1 LEELAPAYEAAR
13 DAAKAREGE
22 LESARHE
29 RDSAVARSAAATALH
44 DDLRAARDKLETRLD
59 EVQAKYIEASQGRQT
74 AEKAALQ
81 LEDDLRSARSRL
93 SEIDDDQTSADER
106 VARLDA
112 VIADAHLALD
122 KEREANTFLTK
133 EKNTLEKQL
142 KDLRLR
148 VVKLETDAVA
158 SQVKGSPS
166 LHPVPT
172 ADLSARI
179 ESQAK
184 AALEHQQK
192 AKQLERQIRELQ
204 FQLGEREKAKQRS
217 EIDMQRLVSRAKRL
231 EAHVKD
237 LESSEQKLTSANHR
251 LEREL
256 GSLRTRTAS
265 PAYN

>member
-1 LEELAPAYEAAR
+1 
-13 DAAKAREGE
+13 
-22 LESARHE
+22 
-29 RDSAVARSAAATALH
+29 
-44 DDLRAARDKLETRLD
+44 RDKLETRLD

-158 SQVKGSPS
+158 SQ
-166 LHPVPT
+166 
-172 ADLSARI
+172 
-179 ESQAK
+179 
-184 AALEHQQK
+184 
-192 AKQLERQIRELQ
+192 
-204 FQLGEREKAKQRS
+204 
-217 EIDMQRLVSRAKRL
+217 
-231 EAHVKD
+231 
-237 LESSEQKLTSANHR
+237 
-251 LEREL
+251 
-256 GSLRTRTAS
+256 
-265 PAYN
+265 